1 MLHFFTDTRKPLWK
15 AARLLLAVACLAAL
29 LSCVRSGPIFGH
41 RPDVSSVDGKAEAPE
56 PAEAA
61 EAPETGDA
69 PVAAGDAGA
78 GDEASAEA
86 FDPAET
92 PGLTRSRSVGRLSL
106 RPVREPLAIPAC
118 DMFFPLS
125 NVEGAQNMA
134 RLDIRSQGLDS
145 WRALEDP
152 VQRSLEY
159 ALNMPADEPALARPG
174 MSLTWG
180 QVVRSLEEF
189 LDLLPL
195 LDADPDLLAERF
207 VWYGMRQKPLMTGY
221 YTPEIEASLTRR
233 PGYEFPIYGV
243 PEDLR
248 YGPVRGRSQFY
259 RVERGRVL
267 PYYRRGD
274 MDVRKVLAGRGL
286 EIAWAKDP
294 VDVFYMQVEGCGRLR
309 LPDGTTRNVLYGAK
323 NGHGFRSLGRI
334 LHARGLLPNGRLA
347 KEDVQKYF
355 AKHPERMFELM
366 AENRSY
372 VFFRLEDSPP
382 EGTIGKPL
390 TPMVSLATDR
400 KLLPLGSLLAF
411 EAEIPEARDGRPA
424 GKRKVAGIGLAQ
436 DTGTAIRGSRVD
448 YYIGEGNAVA
458 PIASNIKTEA
468 TVYLLISKEALIN
481 G

>member
-1 MLHFFTDTRKPLWK
+1 MRKPYPEIKTTAGRAL
-15 AARLLLAVACLAAL
+15 RLLLAVCCLAAL
-29 LSCVRSGPIFGH
+29 MSCVKYGPIYRGQVED
-41 RPDVSSVDGKAEAPE
+41 PAPSAGEAVAEGE
-56 PAEAA
+56 TGEAA
-61 EAPETGDA
+61 PCAVGEEPE
-69 PVAAGDAGA
+69 
-78 GDEASAEA
+78 S
-86 FDPAET
+86 
-92 PGLTRSRSVGRLSL
+92 GLTGLYRARVVDRLSL
-106 RPVREPLAIPAC
+106 KPVREPLSIPTC

-125 NVEGAQNMA
+125 NVEGAENLA
-134 RLDIRSQGLDS
+134 RLDIRSQGLTS
-145 WRALEDP
+145 WTALEDP

-159 ALNMPADEPALARPG
+159 ALNMPKDEPALARPG

-195 LDADPDLLAERF
+195 LDSDPDLLAERF

-221 YTPEIEASLTRR
+221 YTPEIEASLERI
-233 PGYEFPIYGV
+233 PGYDFPIYGV
-243 PEDLR
+243 PDDLR
-248 YGPVRGRSQFY
+248 YGPVRGHAQFY
-259 RVERGRVL
+259 RVEKGSVL

-274 MDVRKVLAGRGL
+274 VDIDKVLSGRGL

-323 NGHGFRSLGRI
+323 NGYGFRSLGRI
-334 LHARGLLPNGRLA
+334 LHSKGLLADGHLA
-347 KEDVQKYF
+347 KEHVKEYF
-355 AKHPERMFELM
+355 ASHPEQMFELM

-372 VFFRLEDSPP
+372 VFFRLENSPP

-411 EAEIPEARDGRPA
+411 EAEIPEAAGGRPS

-436 DTGTAIRGSRVD
+436 DTGTAIQGSRVD
-448 YYIGEGNAVA
+448 YYIGEGNEVA

>member
-1 MLHFFTDTRKPLWK
+1 MISEYRTLFWRAVRIT
-15 AARLLLAVACLAAL
+15 AAVFCLLAL
-29 LSCVRSGPIFGH
+29 LSCTK
-41 RPDVSSVDGKAEAPE
+41 DASVFRAEVDPPPAPE
-56 PAEAA
+56 ATPCDSGLCS
-61 EAPETGDA
+61 PE
-69 PVAAGDAGA
+69 V
-78 GDEASAEA
+78 
-86 FDPAET
+86 AET
-92 PGLTRSRSVGRLSL
+92 LTL
-106 RPVREPLAIPAC
+106 RPVREPESVPAC

-125 NVEGAQNMA
+125 RDEGFQNIA
-134 RLDIRSQGLDS
+134 RIDIRSQGLSS
-145 WRALEDP
+145 WTALRGP
-152 VQRSLEY
+152 VHRSLEY
-159 ALNMPADEPALARPG
+159 ALNQEQDKPALIRPG
-174 MSLTWG
+174 MVLTWS

-189 LDLLPL
+189 LDLLPH
-195 LDADPDLLAERF
+195 LDNDPELLARRF
-207 VWYGMRQKPLMTGY
+207 VWYGMKKKPVMTGY

-233 PGYEFPIYGV
+233 PGYDFPIYGV
-243 PEDLR
+243 PGDLR
-248 YGPVRGRSQFY
+248 YGRVRGINRFY
-259 RVERGRVL
+259 RVEKGRVL

-274 MDVRKVLAGRGL
+274 VDVRKVLAGRGL

-334 LHARGLLPNGRLA
+334 LHTRGLLPRGRLS
-347 KEDVQKYF
+347 KEHVKAYF

-372 VFFRLEDSPP
+372 VFFRLENSPP

-411 EAEIPEARDGRPA
+411 EADIPEARDGRPA
-424 GKRKVAGIGLAQ
+424 GTRRIAGIGLAQ
-436 DTGTAIRGSRVD
+436 DTGTAIRGPHVD
-448 YYIGEGNAVA
+448 YYIGEGNAVE

>member
-1 MLHFFTDTRKPLWK
+1 MRQVFTDIRPSLWR
-15 AARLLLAVACLAAL
+15 ALRLLLAVVCLAAL
-29 LSCVRSGPIFGH
+29 LSCVRSGPLFQS
-41 RPDVSSVDGKAEAPE
+41 RSAEPTERETAAQASETNAAAEDSAPSDAVSSDTVEPGVEEMAGLPDEGCLYRAEA
-56 PAEAA
+56 
-61 EAPETGDA
+61 
-69 PVAAGDAGA
+69 V
-78 GDEASAEA
+78 SR
-86 FDPAET
+86 
-92 PGLTRSRSVGRLSL
+92 LTL
-106 RPVREPLAIPAC
+106 RPVREPLTIPAC

-134 RLDIRSQGLDS
+134 RLDIKSQGLDS
-145 WRALEDP
+145 WRALEGP

-189 LDLLPL
+189 IDLLPL
-195 LDADPDLLAERF
+195 LDTDPDLLAERF

-221 YTPEIEASLTRR
+221 YTPEIEASLTRQ
-233 PGYEFPIYGV
+233 PGYEYPIYGV
-243 PEDLR
+243 PEDLC
-248 YGPVRGRSQFY
+248 YGPVRGRYRFY
-259 RVERGRVL
+259 RVDNGRVL
-267 PYYRRGD
+267 SYYKRGD
-274 MDVRKVLAGRGL
+274 VDLHKVLSGRGL

-334 LHARGLLPNGRLA
+334 LHAKGLLPDGHLA
-347 KEDVQKYF
+347 KEDVKRYF
-355 AKHPERMFELM
+355 AKHPEKMFELM

-372 VFFRLEDSPP
+372 VFFRLENSPP

-411 EAEIPEARDGRPA
+411 EAEIPEARDGRPS
-424 GKRKVAGIGLAQ
+424 GKRKIAGIGLAQ
-436 DTGTAIRGSRVD
+436 DTGTAIQGPHVD

>member
-1 MLHFFTDTRKPLWK
+1 MHLCYDDIREPLWR
-15 AARLLLAVACLAAL
+15 AVRLLLAAACLAAL
-29 LSCVRSGPIFGH
+29 LSCVRAGTVRTSGAGPVEA
-41 RPDVSSVDGKAEAPE
+41 RAVAADAAVVDDAAAAADDEVADVPDAAEGTCLYRAEA
-56 PAEAA
+56 
-61 EAPETGDA
+61 
-69 PVAAGDAGA
+69 
-78 GDEASAEA
+78 
-86 FDPAET
+86 
-92 PGLTRSRSVGRLSL
+92 VGRLTL
-106 RPVREPLAIPAC
+106 RPVREPATIPAC

-145 WRALEDP
+145 WRALESP

-180 QVVRSLEEF
+180 QVVRSLTEF
-189 LDLLPL
+189 LDLLPH

-207 VWYGMRQKPLMTGY
+207 VWFGMRQKPLMTGY
-221 YTPEIEASLTRR
+221 YTPEIEASLEKR

-248 YGPVRGRSQFY
+248 YGPVRGSNRFY
-259 RVERGRVL
+259 RVEKGRVL
-267 PYYRRGD
+267 PYWKRGEV
-274 MDVRKVLAGRGL
+274 DVDKVLAGRGL

-334 LHARGLLPNGRLA
+334 LNARGLLPREHLA
-347 KEDVQKYF
+347 KEDVKEYF

-411 EAEIPEARDGRPA
+411 EAEIPEARDGRA
-424 GKRKVAGIGLAQ
+424 TGKRKVAGIGLAQ
-436 DTGTAIRGSRVD
+436 DTGTAIQGPHVD

>member
-1 MLHFFTDTRKPLWK
+1 MRKDSTDKRFPLRG
-15 AARLLLAVACLAAL
+15 AIRFVLALACLAAL
-29 LSCVRSGPIFGH
+29 LSCVKTGPIFRSAADAPPAKDAAAPADASGTG
-41 RPDVSSVDGKAEAPE
+41 SADGVADTDAD
-56 PAEAA
+56 AA
-61 EAPETGDA
+61 ELPDTKGEACLYR
-69 PVAAGDAGA
+69 
-78 GDEASAEA
+78 ASA
-86 FDPAET
+86 
-92 PGLTRSRSVGRLSL
+92 VGRLTL
-106 RPVREPLAIPAC
+106 RPVREPLRVPAC

-134 RLDIRSQGLDS
+134 RLDIKSQGLDS
-145 WRALEDP
+145 WRALESP

-159 ALNMPADEPALARPG
+159 ALNMPADKPALARPG

-189 LDLLPL
+189 LDLLPH
-195 LDADPDLLAERF
+195 LDSDPELLAQRF

-243 PEDLR
+243 PGDLR
-248 YGPVRGRSQFY
+248 YGPVRGRNRFY
-259 RVERGRVL
+259 RVDKGRVL
-267 PYYRRGD
+267 SYYRRGD
-274 MDVRKVLAGRGL
+274 VDLRKVLAGRGL

-334 LHARGLLPNGRLA
+334 LNAKGLLPAGHLA
-347 KEDVQKYF
+347 KEDVKAYF
-355 AKHPERMFELM
+355 DKHPERMFELM

-411 EAEIPEARDGRPA
+411 EAEIPEARNGRPT
-424 GKRKVAGIGLAQ
+424 GKRKIAGIGLAQ
-436 DTGTAIRGSRVD
+436 DTGTAIRGPHVD

>member
-1 MLHFFTDTRKPLWK
+1 MLYYNDIREPLWR
-15 AARLLLAVACLAAL
+15 ALRLLLAAACLLAL
-29 LSCVRSGPIFGH
+29 LSCVRTGAVFSSGTDAASVGVADEGTEPGEADD
-41 RPDVSSVDGKAEAPE
+41 RTAAEEACAVSSGE
-56 PAEAA
+56 PSGETADQAEAA
-61 EAPETGDA
+61 C
-69 PVAAGDAGA
+69 
-78 GDEASAEA
+78 
-86 FDPAET
+86 
-92 PGLTRSRSVGRLSL
+92 LYRSRAVGRLTL
-106 RPVREPLAIPAC
+106 RPVREPSSIPTC

-145 WRALEDP
+145 WRALESP

-180 QVVRSLEEF
+180 QVVRSLTEF
-189 LDLLPL
+189 LDLLPH

-243 PEDLR
+243 PGDLR
-248 YGPVRGRSQFY
+248 YGPVRGSNRFY
-259 RVERGRVL
+259 RVEKGRVL
-267 PYYRRGD
+267 PYYERGAVD
-274 MDVRKVLAGRGL
+274 MGKVLAGRGL

-334 LHARGLLPNGRLA
+334 LHAKGLLPRGHLS
-347 KEDVQKYF
+347 KEDVKEYF
-355 AKHPERMFELM
+355 AKHPRRMFELM

-411 EAEIPEARDGRPA
+411 EAEIPEARDGRPS

-436 DTGTAIRGSRVD
+436 DTGTAIRGSHVD

>member
-1 MLHFFTDTRKPLWK
+1 MNNGFL
-15 AARLLLAVACLAAL
+15 ARFKRFAGSFL
-29 LSCVRSGPIFGH
+29 LSAMCLCMLFACVKDGPVVKGK
-41 RPDVSSVDGKAEAPE
+41 VDPPG
-56 PAEAA
+56 
-61 EAPETGDA
+61 GDKVVGLCQ
-69 PVAAGDAGA
+69 PGV
-78 GDEASAEA
+78 
-86 FDPAET
+86 T
-92 PGLTRSRSVGRLSL
+92 KGLTL
-106 RPVREPLAIPAC
+106 RPVPEPEFLPAC
-118 DMFFPLS
+118 DLFFPLP
-125 NVEGAQNMA
+125 NDEGLRNTT
-134 RLDIRSQGLDS
+134 LIDIKSQGLES
-145 WRALEDP
+145 WTALEGP

-159 ALNMPADEPALARPG
+159 ALNMEQDQPALVRPG
-174 MSLTWG
+174 MSLTWA

-189 LDLLPL
+189 LDLLPH
-195 LDADPDLLAERF
+195 LDQYPELLARRF
-207 VWYGMRQKPLMTGY
+207 VWFGMRKKPLMTGY

-248 YGPVRGRSQFY
+248 FGPVRGRNKFY

-267 PYYRRGD
+267 PYYDRGD
-274 MDVRKVLAGRGL
+274 VDVRGVLTNRGL

-294 VDVFYMQVEGCGRLR
+294 IDVFYMQVEGCGRLR

-323 NGHGFRSLGRI
+323 NGHGFRSLGRV
-334 LHARGLLPNGRLA
+334 LHSKGFLPRGQLS
-347 KEDVQKYF
+347 KEHVRQYF
-355 AKHPERMFELM
+355 AKHPEQMFELM

-411 EAEIPEARDGRPA
+411 EAEIPEAENGKPVGR
-424 GKRKVAGIGLAQ
+424 RRIRGIGLAQ
-436 DTGTAIRGSRVD
+436 DTGTAIRGTRLD
-448 YYIGEGNAVA
+448 YYIGEGNEVEPVA
-458 PIASNIKTEA
+458 NNIMTEA

>member
-1 MLHFFTDTRKPLWK
+1 MRQAFSDIRPISWLALRF
-15 AARLLLAVACLAAL
+15 LLAVICLAAL
-29 LSCVRSGPIFGH
+29 LSCVRSGPLFPS
-41 RPDVSSVDGKAEAPE
+41 RTAAPTEQEVDP
-56 PAEAA
+56 AA
-61 EAPETGDA
+61 ETAGTLDAESAETAEEGVGMVAGLPGDE
-69 PVAAGDAGA
+69 GCLYRAGA
-78 GDEASAEA
+78 VKR
-86 FDPAET
+86 
-92 PGLTRSRSVGRLSL
+92 LTL
-106 RPVREPLAIPAC
+106 RPVREPLLIPAC

-134 RLDIRSQGLDS
+134 RLDIKSQGLDS
-145 WRALEDP
+145 WRALEGP

-159 ALNMPADEPALARPG
+159 ALNMPADKAALARPG

-189 LDLLPL
+189 LDLLPH
-195 LDADPDLLAERF
+195 LDADPDLLPQRF

-233 PGYEFPIYGV
+233 PGYEYPIYGV
-243 PEDLR
+243 PEDLH
-248 YGPVRGRSQFY
+248 YGPVRGRYRFY
-259 RVERGRVL
+259 RVDKGRVL
-267 PYYRRGD
+267 SYYKRGD
-274 MDVRKVLAGRGL
+274 MDLRKVLSGRGL
-286 EIAWAKDP
+286 EVAWAKDP
-294 VDVFYMQVEGCGRLR
+294 VDVFYMQVEGGGRLR

-334 LHARGLLPNGRLA
+334 LHAKGLLPDGHLS
-347 KEDVQKYF
+347 KEDVKRYF
-355 AKHPERMFELM
+355 AKHPERMFQLM

-372 VFFRLEDSPP
+372 VFFRLENSPP

-411 EAEIPEARDGRPA
+411 EAEIPEARNGRPA
-424 GKRKVAGIGLAQ
+424 GKRKIAGIGLAQ
-436 DTGTAIRGSRVD
+436 DTGTAIRGSHVD

>member
-1 MLHFFTDTRKPLWK
+1 MK
-15 AARLLLAVACLAAL
+15 ARIRNLTWQAIWLGVTVLCLGVLA
-29 LSCVRSGPIFGH
+29 SCVKDGSVHHGEVAKPPPGAATRVVRPAASGTLCQP
-41 RPDVSSVDGKAEAPE
+41 RVTDS
-56 PAEAA
+56 
-61 EAPETGDA
+61 
-69 PVAAGDAGA
+69 
-78 GDEASAEA
+78 
-86 FDPAET
+86 
-92 PGLTRSRSVGRLSL
+92 LTL
-106 RPVREPLAIPAC
+106 RPSGDPGSIPAC

-125 NVEGAQNMA
+125 RKEGFENIA
-134 RLDIRSQGLDS
+134 RIDIRSQGLAS
-145 WRALEDP
+145 WTALEGP

-159 ALNMPADEPALARPG
+159 ALNQDPCKPALVRPG
-174 MSLTWG
+174 MLLTWG

-189 LDLLPL
+189 LDLLPH
-195 LDADPDLLAERF
+195 LDSDPELLARRF
-207 VWYGMRQKPLMTGY
+207 VWYGMKKKPVMTGY
-221 YTPEIEASLTRR
+221 YTPEIEASLTRQ

-243 PEDLR
+243 PGDLR
-248 YGPVRGRSQFY
+248 YGKVRGYERFY
-259 RVERGRVL
+259 RIEKGKVL
-267 PYYRRGD
+267 PYYKRGD
-274 MDVRKVLAGRGL
+274 MDLHKVLAGRGL

-334 LHARGLLPNGRLA
+334 LHSRGLLPKGKLSKDHV
-347 KEDVQKYF
+347 KEYF
-355 AKHPERMFELM
+355 TRHPEKMFELM

-411 EAEIPEARDGRPA
+411 EAEIPEARNGRPV
-424 GKRKVAGIGLAQ
+424 GKRMVAGIGLAQ

-448 YYIGEGNAVA
+448 YYIGEGNAVE
-458 PIASNIKTEA
+458 PIANNIMTEA